1 MPTCPNCGANLP
13 ANTPICNNCGSML
26 PLAPP
31 PPVAP
36 RQPRRIPSKGIP
48 AIALIIGGVV
58 VFVLILSAVVYFL
71 CFRDKDYDDDYDD
84 EPVVERTTET
94 ASIDEP
100 EVQIKAGDPN
110 GETDERF
117 TDFSWLSNQ
126 YVNYGDI
133 SDLPSSRLR
142 ILRNAIYARHN
153 YRFQSADLQE
163 YFGVYDWYE
172 PLYTDVNDRLSQI
185 EIENIKYIKSLE

>member
-1 MPTCPNCGANLP
+1 
-13 ANTPICNNCGSML
+13 ML

-110 GETDERF
+110 GETD
-117 TDFSWLSNQ
+117 DASP
-126 YVNYGDI
+126 I
-133 SDLPSSRLR
+133 S
-142 ILRNAIYARHN
+142 H
-153 YRFQSADLQE
+153 
-163 YFGVYDWYE
+163 G
-172 PLYTDVNDRLSQI
+172 SQI
-185 EIENIKYIKSLE
+185 NM